1 MGVSF
6 FGHLFPKRS
15 LVRIDQ
21 LEERARLRAH
31 FGGPPIGG
39 RRFPVFRLQGTQLD
53 EAKELREV
61 PAALPCLVR
70 AGLHFVSH
78 GRGRV
83 RLGGTTSPR
92 QTQCWAWSVT
102 RRKSRGVSI
111 LDVAWRMLCGF
122 TDVRSDYKA

>member
-61 PAALPCLVR
+61 PAALPLL
-70 AGLHFVSH
+70 GP
-78 GRGRV
+78 GRTALRQ
-83 RLGGTTSPR
+83 PR
-92 QTQCWAWSVT
+92 T
-102 RRKSRGVSI
+102 RKSPLGRNHFSPSNSMLGVVSYAQKI
-111 LDVAWRMLCGF
+111 QGRF
-122 TDVRSDYKA
+122 NP